1 MSKFKKIPRYALHCG
16 NTEFFNYVKTKL
28 LIKEN
33 FCPTIDKETMTI
45 SFNDGYVTFMEE
57 VKEINGTILQY
68 SKEFNKNTRKM
79 IKSRLVPQSW
89 IEEFKSKSLELT
101 EGAGVKLDQFKDIL
115 NKVMSKETEG
125 VDYIIL
131 NGIKQYI

>member
-16 NTEFFNYVKTKL
+16 NTEFFNDSYVK
-28 LIKEN
+28 
-33 FCPTIDKETMTI
+33 
-45 SFNDGYVTFMEE
+45 FMEE